1 MSATIL
7 PPAPINA
14 PIVLA
19 SNSPRRRELLSLLVP
34 EFTLAPSRSVDE
46 SFDASIPAS
55 QVPVVLSQ
63 IKSTA
68 YSDLATAGAVL
79 ITADTV
85 VICDGRI
92 MGKPATRD
100 EAVEMLRAL
109 SGRQHTVVTGV
120 TLRQGPKI
128 RSFAE
133 TTIVNF
139 AELSDAEISEYVDS
153 SRPYDKAGAYG
164 IQEWIGCI
172 GITGIQGCYYN
183 VMGLPLHHLYQ
194 ALRAL

>member
-19 SNSPRRRELLSLLVP
+19 SNSPRRRELLSLIVP
-34 EFTLAPSRSVDE
+34 EFTIAPSRSVDE

-68 YSDLATAGAVL
+68 YSDLATDGAVL

-109 SGRQHTVVTGV
+109 SGRQHTVVTSV

-139 AELSDAEISEYVDS
+139 AELSDAEISEYVDRY
-153 SRPYDKAGAYG
+153 RPYDKAGAYG

>member
-1 MSATIL
+1 M
-7 PPAPINA
+7 
-14 PIVLA
+14 
-19 SNSPRRRELLSLLVP
+19 
-34 EFTLAPSRSVDE
+34 
-46 SFDASIPAS
+46 
-55 QVPVVLSQ
+55 PVVLSQ

-68 YSDLATAGAVL
+68 YSDLATDGAML

-100 EAVEMLRAL
+100 EALEMLRAL

-139 AELSDAEISEYVDS
+139 AELSDAEISEYVDRY
-153 SRPYDKAGAYG
+153 RPYDKAGAYG